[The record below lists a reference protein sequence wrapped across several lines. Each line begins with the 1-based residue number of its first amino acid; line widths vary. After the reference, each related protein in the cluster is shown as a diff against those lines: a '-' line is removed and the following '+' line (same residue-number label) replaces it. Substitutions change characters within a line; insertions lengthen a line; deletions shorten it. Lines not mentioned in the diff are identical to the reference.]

1 MCFGSQDN
9 DPTQQPIKIT
19 QASDAQT
26 DSAPSKRKEQKS
38 HPYNDSDSHEAS
50 KVHRSEKGHLDAKNS
65 EPATS
70 APLSRKELRNKYN
83 KKPNAVGTFAGN
95 NYDFV

>member
-38 HPYNDSDSHEAS
+38 RPFSDADGHEAAMA
-50 KVHRSEKGHLDAKNS
+50 HHSEKGHLDAKKS
-65 EPATS
+65 EPAAS
-70 APLSRKELRNKYN
+70 APLTRKELRNKYN
-83 KKPNAVGTFAGN
+83 KKPNAVGAFAGN